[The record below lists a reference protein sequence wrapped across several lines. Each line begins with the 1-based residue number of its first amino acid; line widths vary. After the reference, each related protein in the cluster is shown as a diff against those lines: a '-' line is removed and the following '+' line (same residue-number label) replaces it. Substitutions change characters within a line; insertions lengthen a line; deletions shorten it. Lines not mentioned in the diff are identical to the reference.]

1 MRAESNQQIRLNL
14 AVRKEFDKAPNI
26 IESLNLRVTPSKLA
40 HPLRVLLKRTMWTC
54 SPVIGT
60 AVMRSPQAF
69 DSSVTKT
76 GVFPR
81 CFMGQV
87 DRAFAAASQLNAIL
101 GYCVWNRLLKK
112 KSLTLTS
119 GSGGH
124 WSSLACCIIFFISM
138 KTSSKCMS
146 LALV

>member
-101 GYCVWNRLLKK
+101 GYCVWNRLLKNIIDSCMWFWRPLVQF
-112 KSLTLTS
+112 SLL
-119 GSGGH
+119 H
-124 WSSLACCIIFFISM
+124 YFFISM

-146 LALV
+146 LALF